1 MRLKF
6 VVVTL
11 VTGMLSSL
19 SHAAVCPLPT
29 EPAIPDGTIASGAE
43 MLRAKKAMEVYMAEL
58 ATYLECDSTPIKK
71 KRAEQQ
77 ATALNAL
84 FDEQMQRYKEKS

>member
-11 VTGMLSSL
+11 VTGLLSSFTT
-19 SHAAVCPLPT
+19 AAVCPLPT
-29 EPAIPDGTIASGAE
+29 EPEIPDGSAASGAE
-43 MLRAKKAMEVYMAEL
+43 MLRAKKAMEVYLAEL
-58 ATYLECDSTPIKK
+58 AKYLECDSSPIKK

-77 ATALNAL
+77 ASAVNGL
-84 FDEQMQRYKEKS
+84 FEEQMKRYKEKS